1 MVTGITGMAEDVE
14 VMSKLTIS
22 TSPASIWGTP
32 ANAAGK
38 QSDDSGGTGKATMT
52 ESMMKMTAI

>member
-1 MVTGITGMAEDVE
+1 MVIGMIGMAEDVG

-32 ANAAGK
+32 TNAAGK
-38 QSDDSGGTGKATMT
+38 Q
-52 ESMMKMTAI
+52 

>member
-1 MVTGITGMAEDVE
+1 MVTGITGMAEDVG

-38 QSDDSGGTGKATMT
+38 QSDDSGGDGK
-52 ESMMKMTAI
+52 KR